1 MKRPVRDPTPSS
13 HRAEKKLFLE
23 QDLSHANSLES
34 PLSPL
39 KSRRQVMPD
48 STDIAKEKKMAVTG
62 KMVAVSRR
70 KTAGVGKKAR
80 LCLFKED
87 NLSQKF

>member
-1 MKRPVRDPTPSS
+1 
-13 HRAEKKLFLE
+13 
-23 QDLSHANSLES
+23 
-34 PLSPL
+34 
-39 KSRRQVMPD
+39 MPD